1 MANGPRDSPN
11 LNDKGGLKTLEDHMI
26 RFAIVPLVALD
37 IVERMLSRPV
47 DRRIH
52 ESETTRDRHQYDTCH
67 ADGTVRQL
75 DRRHPSVVARGR
87 LSDR

>member
-1 MANGPRDSPN
+1 
-11 LNDKGGLKTLEDHMI
+11 MI

-67 ADGTVRQL
+67 ADGTAGTATGSSSPF
-75 DRRHPSVVARGR
+75 RRR
-87 LSDR
+87 LRA